1 MKYPFMTLP
10 DDTVITH
17 SDIYIENDIEKNKV
31 YIEQPTDTGLFN
43 ASCVLPEYKWIQ
55 INGFSDESI
64 KSFQDMLE
72 KESYIIYKFA
82 KQGGFG
88 HAANF

>member
-43 ASCVLPEYKWIQ
+43 ASCVLPEYK
-55 INGFSDESI
+55 
-64 KSFQDMLE
+64 
-72 KESYIIYKFA
+72 
-82 KQGGFG
+82 
-88 HAANF
+88 